1 MHFALLE
8 EDFTVVVL
16 TLISQVKKHV
26 QYKKNPKVIT
36 PKHNNQVR
44 E

>member
-16 TLISQVKKHV
+16 TLISQVKKYV
-26 QYKKNPKVIT
+26 QNKKKKAQNYQI
-36 PKHNNQVR
+36 
-44 E
+44 